1 MQPFLCFCV
10 GVYGGLSLHGR
21 THEYVWVKLTVDAPA
36 GSTQLKLSESVD
48 WEPGMEVVITPTS
61 LRYRETE
68 RRVIS
73 DVIDAGTTLVLTEPL
88 QYFHISQSETLN
100 NGKTYSNK
108 AEVGLLTRNIRIMPE
123 ESDDHSG
130 GIKESFGV
138 RVVVGQLIGRIIQ
151 TRI

>member
-1 MQPFLCFCV
+1 MQHFIFFCV
-10 GVYGGLSLHGR
+10 GVYGSLSFHGR

-36 GSTQLKLSESVD
+36 GSTQLELAASVD

-61 LRYRETE
+61 LRYREAE

-73 DVIDAGTTLVLTEPL
+73 DVINAGKTLVLTEPL
-88 QYFHISQSETLN
+88 QYLHISQSETLN
-100 NGKTYSNK
+100 NGLTYSNR

-123 ESDDHSG
+123 ESDDHSEG
-130 GIKESFGV
+130 VKESFGV
-138 RVVVGQLIGRIIQ
+138 RVVVGQLQGRIIQ